1 MRSESDFIACL
12 ELSLRMSLRQV
23 SMIFIMSGGLV
34 FSFGAN
40 ASHTASI
47 SGASSRSEDCSE
59 SLVHSGIVLCISF
72 DMADMILMK

>member
-1 MRSESDFIACL
+1 
-12 ELSLRMSLRQV
+12 MS
-23 SMIFIMSGGLV
+23 
-34 FSFGAN
+34 SFGAN

-47 SGASSRSEDCSE
+47 SGASGRSEDCSE